1 MMNDRF
7 TNTNFTSETVR
18 DRQEVGDD
26 IMRRQ
31 DGKWVGESE
40 PKETQGADSAS
51 LPKELARLGVTLQR
65 QAEELHRRYPAPEP
79 DPAIS
84 AVVAA
89 LRDRRRTRWPSV
101 VAAALATIAMGG
113 LWWWG
118 ATGNQAT
125 DHVGMGARRDVSST
139 VASRETESISPVALP
154 SPSESS
160 WDEAWALYVSS
171 PELEAVLDLA
181 DDEAAPMRVGF

>member
-1 MMNDRF
+1 M
-7 TNTNFTSETVR
+7 
-18 DRQEVGDD
+18 GDN

-31 DGKWVGESE
+31 DGKWVGASE

-51 LPKELARLGVTLQR
+51 LPEELAQLGVTLQR
-65 QAEELHRRYPAPEP
+65 QAEELHRCYPAPEP

-89 LRDRRRTRWPSV
+89 LGDRRRTRWPSV
-101 VAAALATIAMGG
+101 AAAALATIAMGG
-113 LWWWG
+113 LWWWS
-118 ATGNQAT
+118 ATGNQAA
-125 DHVGMGARRDVSST
+125 DHVEVGARQSVPPT
-139 VASRETESISPVALP
+139 VASRETESRPRDVSPLP
-154 SPSESS
+154 EESS

-181 DDEAAPMRVGF
+181 DDEAVPMRVGF

>member
-1 MMNDRF
+1 
-7 TNTNFTSETVR
+7 
-18 DRQEVGDD
+18 
-26 IMRRQ
+26 MRRQ
-31 DGKWVGESE
+31 DGKWVSASE

-51 LPKELARLGVTLQR
+51 LPEELAQLGVTLQR

-84 AVVAA
+84 GVAA
-89 LRDRRRTRWPSV
+89 AFRDRRPTRWPSV
-101 VAAALATIAMGG
+101 AAAVLATIAMGG
-113 LWWWG
+113 LWWWS
-118 ATGNQAT
+118 ATGNRAA
-125 DHVGMGARRDVSST
+125 DRAGVGARRNAASS
-139 VASRETESISPVALP
+139 VASRETESRPRDVSPLP
-154 SPSESS
+154 EESS

>member
-1 MMNDRF
+1 
-7 TNTNFTSETVR
+7 
-18 DRQEVGDD
+18 
-26 IMRRQ
+26 MRRQ
-31 DGKWVGESE
+31 DERWVGASE
-40 PKETQGADSAS
+40 PKETQGGDSVS
-51 LPKELARLGVTLQR
+51 LPEELAALGVTLQR
-65 QAEELHRRYPAPEP
+65 QAEELHHRYPAPEP

-84 AVVAA
+84 AVATA
-89 LRDRRRTRWPSV
+89 FRDRRPTRWPSV
-101 VAAALATIAMGG
+101 AAAVLATIAMGG

-118 ATGNQAT
+118 ATGNRAA
-125 DHVGMGARRDVSST
+125 DHVGMGARRDVSSS

-181 DDEAAPMRVGF
+181 EDEAAPMRVGF